1 MTDRE
6 RNTIRYHN
14 IDITVEPDVESAS
27 GISFLIRDGS
37 TPGNSYYTFAYF
49 DSAKLF
55 VDCNCIWDE
64 YEKAEKSEVNSQII

>member
-14 IDITVEPDVESAS
+14 IDVIVERDSESVS
-27 GISFLIRDGS
+27 GISFLIKDES
-37 TPGNSYYTFAYF
+37 TPGNSYYSFAYF

-64 YEKAEKSEVNSQII
+64 YIEAEKSVIDS

>member
-14 IDITVEPDVESAS
+14 IDVIAEVDLESAS
-27 GISFLIRDGS
+27 GISFLIKDES
-37 TPGNSYYTFAYF
+37 MPGNSYYTFAYF

-55 VDCNCIWDE
+55 IDCNCIWDD
-64 YEKAEKSEVNSQII
+64 YLDAEKSVMNS

>member
-1 MTDRE
+1 MLSDRE

-14 IDITVEPDVESAS
+14 IDIIVESDLESVS
-27 GISFLIRDGS
+27 GISFLVKDNS

-55 VDCNCIWDE
+55 VDCNCVWSEFIE
-64 YEKAEKSEVNSQII
+64 AEKSIVNS

>member
-14 IDITVEPDVESAS
+14 IDVIVERDSESVS
-27 GISFLIRDGS
+27 GISFLIKDES
-37 TPGNSYYTFAYF
+37 TPGNSYYSFAYF

-64 YEKAEKSEVNSQII
+64 YIEAEKSVINS